1 MNFSPE
7 TEQET
12 DDRWIADIPEIP
24 GVMTY
29 GHSREQA
36 IVRVRSLALRVQQS
50 AGIDSITETI

>member
-36 IVRVRSLALRVQQS
+36 IVRVRYLALRVQQS